1 MRIGL
6 VVDASCDLPQDFLLK
21 HRIPVL
27 PIRIRLGEQSL
38 VDRRVPQAT
47 QAFYRELLPKV
58 APGDGSEPLQVAE
71 MQEWFLEEL
80 VTRYDQVICLTISAQ
95 RSAIFEHATQASFG
109 LLQRYRERRA
119 AAGVAGHFAMRVV
132 DGRSIFAGSAV
143 LAAEAVRLIGDG
155 AHPNAVRT
163 RLEQLA
169 GQVCTFLVADDLGHL
184 RRRGFQKGARG
195 GLLDRLRG
203 AALGLGSLLD
213 VKPVISV
220 QQGEDKPVALA
231 PSFDN
236 AAEKLLAHARM
247 RVLAGELLAP
257 QLCISF
263 AGELSLV
270 RDLPGFVELDAACTE
285 RGVTLQLA
293 MLSPTGAINLG
304 RGALSLAF
312 AAPTAAFA

>member
-6 VVDASCDLPQDFLLK
+6 VVDATCDLPQDFILK

-27 PIRIRLGEQSL
+27 PIRIRLGEHSL
-38 VDRRVPQAT
+38 IDRRVPQAT

-58 APGDGSEPLQVAE
+58 GPADQSEPLQVAE

-95 RSAIFEHATQASFG
+95 RSPIFEHATQASFG

-119 AAGVAGHFAMRVV
+119 AAGVAGHFSMRVM
-132 DGRSIFAGSAV
+132 DGSNIFAGTAV

-184 RRRGFQKGARG
+184 RRRGFQKGERS

-231 PSFDN
+231 PSFDK
-236 AAEKLLAHARM
+236 AAEKLLAHARL

-263 AGELSLV
+263 AGELSQV
-270 RDLPGFVELDAACTE
+270 RDLPGFAELEAACVE
-285 RGVTLQLA
+285 RGVTLHLA

-312 AAPTAAFA
+312 AAPSATFS

>member
-6 VVDASCDLPQDFLLK
+6 VVDATCDLPQDFLQK

-27 PIRIRLGEQSL
+27 PIRIRLGDHSL

-47 QAFYRELLPKV
+47 QAFYSELLPK
-58 APGDGSEPLQVAE
+58 AGPADRSEPLQVME

-80 VTRYDQVICLTISAQ
+80 VTRYDHVICLTISSR
-95 RSAIFEHATQASFG
+95 RSPIFEHATQASFG
-109 LLQRYRERRA
+109 LLQRYRDRRA

-132 DGRSIFAGSAV
+132 DGGNIFAGTAV
-143 LAAEAVRLIGDG
+143 LAAEAMRLIGDG

-163 RLEQLA
+163 RLEQLS
-169 GQVCTFLVADDLGHL
+169 GQVCTFLLPDDLGHL
-184 RRRGFQKGARG
+184 RQRGFQKGERS

-220 QQGEDKPVALA
+220 LQGEDKPVALA
-231 PSFDN
+231 PSFDK
-236 AAEKLLAHARM
+236 AAEKLLVHARSQVM
-247 RVLAGELLAP
+247 AGELLAP
-257 QLCISF
+257 QLCMSF
-263 AGELSLV
+263 AGELSQV
-270 RDLPGFVELDAACTE
+270 RDLPGFAELEAACVE
-285 RGVTLQLA
+285 RGVTLHLA

-304 RGALSLAF
+304 RGALSLAY
-312 AAPTAAFA
+312 AAPTAAFS